1 MNIDISNKNLNKI
14 EITLFQIKQL
24 IIDQL
29 QELGLTEELLNKIKN
44 DSIFDIPSES
54 AHGDYT
60 TNVAMIYAKEFK
72 MSPLGLAKIIVEKLQ
87 DILNIKLYQME
98 GEKFEIAGPGFINI
112 RLSEEISR
120 DAFNN
125 IGKVKN
131 EFTGK
136 NVLVEHSSPNL
147 FKPFSVGHLMNNII
161 GESTQRLA
169 KAFGANVETMS
180 FPSDIS
186 LGIAK
191 AMMIIEREVNNGNTD
206 PNFLECFERFKNND
220 KSPISIE
227 HGVACSKYL
236 GDTYVRSVK
245 ECDENEN
252 SLNEAKNI
260 LDRLYK
266 LEDEKLK
273 ELFYFSRIVNTVYF
287 TFILKV
293 IGTLNDRDSKEHEF
307 VFESEA
313 GNKGVVIIKESFGE
327 DKVFKYGEESEG
339 GNSPVIY
346 TPDESRKDIH
356 TSVFINSQG
365 YPTYEAK
372 DLGLIYIKM
381 TGGLNLDDYVRE
393 VKIQKPDYSFTIT
406 DAEQISH
413 FKVVLDAALAI
424 AKYNEVNNIKLSNDN
439 DWRGW
444 VEKSHHIPH
453 GRMLFKGQKMSSRLG
468 GVPLAFDVID
478 VVKDE
483 ARKILDKNNKLEQIT
498 EAEKDKI
505 TFEVAMS
512 ALRISVL
519 RAKPGININFDPE
532 TSLSFEGDSGPYLLY
547 THARCASLIDKGFE
561 KFGLGLDKK
570 YFIEEL
576 DFDKS
581 KGISNLESELLHYN
595 DVLISCVKFNNT
607 DESAKSEQINIEP
620 QKLVSYLFKVARE
633 FNSFYGNT
641 QIVSDDESLTKHNLK
656 IVLWTKEVM
665 RQGLHILGIE
675 AQERM

>member
-1 MNIDISNKNLNKI
+1 MKEVIEGKDYNKVQVVLY
-14 EITLFQIKQL
+14 QIKQ
-24 IIDQL
+24 IIITYLEGYKLSLESLD
-29 QELGLTEELLNKIKN
+29 KIKN
-44 DSIFDIPSES
+44 SNIFDIPES

-60 TNVAMIYAKEFK
+60 TNVAMMCAKELSV
-72 MSPLGLAKIIVEKLQ
+72 SPRELAEKLI
-87 DILNIKLYQME
+87 DVLRLAPSL
-98 GEKFEIAGPGFINI
+98 GESNERSALVRQGPEFEVAGAGFINI
-112 RLSEEISR
+112 RLGDELARS
-120 DAFNN
+120 AFDN
-125 IGKVKN
+125 IGQVKN
-131 EFTGK
+131 LFTGK

-147 FKPFSVGHLMNNII
+147 FKPFSIGHLMNNII
-161 GESTQRLA
+161 GETTQRLA
-169 KAFGANVETMS
+169 TTFGANIETMS

-191 AMMIIEREVNNGNTD
+191 AMMIIEREVNNGTTD
-206 PNFLECFERFKNND
+206 PNFLECFERFKNDD
-220 KSPISIE
+220 KSPMSIE

-346 TPDESRKDIH
+346 IPDESRKDIH

-381 TGGLNLDDYVRE
+381 TGGLNLDDYGRE

-406 DAEQISH
+406 DAEQIPH
-413 FKVVLDAALAI
+413 FEVVFDAALAI
-424 AKYNEVNNIKLSNDN
+424 AKYNEENGRDVSEFG
-439 DWRGW
+439 DWREW
-444 VEKSHHIPH
+444 VSASHHVPH
-453 GRMLFKGQKMSSRLG
+453 GRMLFKGKKMSSRLG
-468 GVPLAFDVID
+468 GVPLALDVIEI
-478 VVKDE
+478 VKEE
-483 ARKILDKNNKLEQIT
+483 AREKLGDKVVNHT
-498 EAEKDKI
+498 EAEKEKI
-505 TFEVAMS
+505 VHEVAMS
-512 ALRISVL
+512 ALRIAVL

-547 THARCASLIDKGFE
+547 THARCASLIDKGWE
-561 KFGLGLDKK
+561 KFNLNIDKDI
-570 YFIEEL
+570 FIKGL
-576 DFDKS
+576 DFDKN
-581 KGISNLESELLHYN
+581 KNINELESHLLHYN
-595 DVLISCVKFNNT
+595 DVLLSCVKFDNN
-607 DESAKSEQINIEP
+607 QIHIEP
-620 QKLVSYLFKVARE
+620 QKLVSYLFRVARE

-641 QIVSDDESLTKHNLK
+641 QIISDDEKLTKHNLK
-656 IVLWTKEVM
+656 IVLWAKTVLSH
-665 RQGLHILGIE
+665 GLHILGIE